1 MPLTKPGRAAGLL
14 ALVTVVALTGSGC
27 AAHQTAAAHDADQ
40 HATNAG
46 IAMIKHNVDEPAAYA
61 AGRVVGTNGG
71 TTIDALKAQGTTRDG
86 EVLLRITVA
95 EPEQGYDPGT
105 HATRCYRY
113 DLHHG
118 NDDETPHR
126 VDPCPGLAPLV
137 LPSPPPAAP
146 PTAPT

>member
-1 MPLTKPGRAAGLL
+1 MPLTKPARATGIA
-14 ALVTVVALTGSGC
+14 AVATFVALAGSGC
-27 AAHQTAAAHDADQ
+27 AAHESASARAADQ

-46 IAMIKHNVDEPAAYA
+46 IAMIKHNLDEPAASA
-61 AGRVVGTNGG
+61 AARVVGAAGD
-71 TTIDALKAQGTTRDG
+71 TTIDALKVKGTTRDG

-95 EPEQGYDPGT
+95 EGDQGFDPGT
-105 HATRCYRY
+105 PTTRCYRY
-113 DLHHG
+113 DLRHG

-146 PTAPT
+146 TAPT